1 MQKLHHAMMGTA
13 SVAIG
18 VAACIP
24 GTLVN
29 LAAGGGEKKLQLSL
43 DTHQEH

>member
-18 VAACIP
+18 VVASIE

-29 LAAGGGEKKLQLSL
+29 IFAGGEF
-43 DTHQEH
+43 ENCC